1 MISRVFLYIQPWRFL
16 DLRKMLNDVPEI
28 SFVDNHSLRQVDKV
42 ILELEFFLVLDLLQK
57 LTVGYIFLDGYL

>member
-1 MISRVFLYIQPWRFL
+1 
-16 DLRKMLNDVPEI
+16 MLNDVPEI